1 MSNIVTKMLLDDKD
15 YNSKLDKAKKSA
27 KSYKSEME
35 TMGKT
40 IGTGMVNAFGAFA
53 GAVGLAGGAVETFTR
68 LVASSQTTQDAWDR
82 TIRVAKTTVET
93 FFSALSTGDFSTFLG
108 GLDAIIARARTAAD
122 ALDAL
127 GNANM
132 SYSYFTT
139 RNQAEFAE
147 AITTMRDNEAGYGNR
162 MAAKATAEAILGN
175 QQEITDEL
183 KKKIT
188 TALQSIMAE
197 KNFLTAEQIGTID
210 LAHILSLDITAG
222 GEAEKQ
228 RLAAEYQQYLQEL
241 SELPSIRRTSGYV
254 QTGRMNRRT
263 GAPELQYVEASTPEE
278 IAAYDAALTSIADKY
293 KDAVLYNTM
302 LETQSD
308 EWLQNIIN
316 LANEMDR
323 ADKLMADMT
332 RQLNRAGNIA
342 PEEPARQMGALPK
355 ASELVTGDVHAN
367 IPDKLPELKL
377 DNVNRDMQ
385 QLQTNTISATDS
397 LDAMATVMS
406 SLGGF
411 IDDSSDS
418 WLNWCAN
425 LLGAISR
432 AVPAIQTLTASE
444 LKEATASSA
453 GAVAGGAKSVAS
465 IPWVGA
471 AMAVAAAASIA
482 AAIASAPKFATGGVV
497 PGDSFSGDNVLARLN
512 SGEVVLSRQQQNI
525 LSERI
530 DTPLHGKVE
539 FIIRGNQL
547 VGVLNNYNR
556 TASRNVNIG

>member
-108 GLDAIIARARTAAD
+108 GLDAIIARARIAAD

-188 TALQSIMAE
+188 TALQSIMTE

-316 LANEMDR
+316 LANQMDR

-355 ASELVTGDVHAN
+355 ASQLVTGDVHAN

>member
-40 IGTGMVNAFGAFA
+40 IGTGMVSAFGAFA
-53 GAVGLAGGAVETFTR
+53 GAVGLAGGAVETFTK

-108 GLDAIIARARTAAD
+108 GLDAIIARARIAAD

-188 TALQSIMAE
+188 TALQSIMTE
-197 KNFLTAEQIGTID
+197 KNYLTAEQIGTID

-263 GAPELQYVEASTPEE
+263 GMPELQYVEASTPEE

-316 LANEMDR
+316 LANQMDR

-355 ASELVTGDVHAN
+355 ASQLVTGDVHAN

>member
-316 LANEMDR
+316 LANQMDR

>member
-53 GAVGLAGGAVETFTR
+53 GAVGLAGGAVETFTK

-108 GLDAIIARARTAAD
+108 GLDAIIARARIAAD

-188 TALQSIMAE
+188 TALQSIMTE
-197 KNFLTAEQIGTID
+197 KNYLTAEQIGTID

-316 LANEMDR
+316 LANQMDR

-355 ASELVTGDVHAN
+355 ASQLVTGDVHAN

>member
-108 GLDAIIARARTAAD
+108 GLDAIIARARIAAD

-188 TALQSIMAE
+188 TALQSIMTE

-316 LANEMDR
+316 LANQMDR

-355 ASELVTGDVHAN
+355 ASQLVTGDVHAN

-530 DTPLHGKVE
+530 DTSLHGKVE
-539 FIIRGNQL
+539 FIIRGNHL
-547 VGVLNNYNR
+547 VGVLKNYNR

>member
-108 GLDAIIARARTAAD
+108 GLDAIIARARIAAD

-188 TALQSIMAE
+188 TALQSIMTE

-263 GAPELQYVEASTPEE
+263 GAPELQYVKASTPEE

-316 LANEMDR
+316 LANQMDR

-355 ASELVTGDVHAN
+355 ASQLVTGDVHAN

>member
-108 GLDAIIARARTAAD
+108 GLDAIIARARIAAD

-188 TALQSIMAE
+188 TALQSIMTE

-263 GAPELQYVEASTPEE
+263 GAPELQYVKASTPEE

-316 LANEMDR
+316 LENQMDR

-355 ASELVTGDVHAN
+355 ASQLVTGDVHAN